1 MLTRAQ
7 FLKNLIG
14 FYGLSAFAVDLAVEY
29 QKVYLLHFFVRGFQ
43 YYDGPK
49 NIDRINRDGLVD
61 LVREPDNPY
70 DENAIAIYFEGHK
83 IGYVPREDNFVLS
96 NIIDA
101 GLLDLQ
107 AEITFVEPDAAT
119 WEQISVAIYALKE
132 KNGDLPPHLTKI
144 EKPEYYTIKKGK
156 DTYQRIYD
164 YSTEEVMDADDF
176 FSVLLENSEDD
187 GVYDLMHTIFENETE
202 MTNAIEQGRL
212 VVHKNKISREELEE
226 LAGKINDQ
234 ILEIENVFG
243 EEGYIVA
250 NVNKIAR
257 IPSKIENIVK
267 ITDEQGRAFFEIIL
281 KQN

>member
-1 MLTRAQ
+1 MMTRAQ
-7 FLKNLIG
+7 FLKNLVG

-43 YYDGPK
+43 YYEGPK
-49 NIDRINRDGLVD
+49 IIDRINRDGLVD

-70 DENAIAIYFEGHK
+70 DENAIAIHFEGKK
-83 IGYVPREDNFVLS
+83 IGYVPREDNLVLS

-132 KNGDLPPHLTKI
+132 KNGELPGHLTKV
-144 EKPEYYTIKKGK
+144 EKPEYYTIKKG
-156 DTYQRIYD
+156 DDFYQRIYD
-164 YSTEEVMDADDF
+164 YDTEEVLDADDF

-187 GVYDLMHTIFENETE
+187 SVYDLMHTIFENEEE
-202 MTNAIEQGRL
+202 MTNAIEQSRL
-212 VVHKNKISREELEE
+212 VVHKNKISLEDLEE
-226 LAGKINDQ
+226 LSEKINDQ

-243 EEGYIVA
+243 ENGYVVA

-281 KQN
+281 KQA